1 MLYAIR
7 DAINRLNF
15 ACAVTVYT
23 ECEYIR
29 SVISQGWLD
38 RWQRNGWQNSRGR
51 EVADAVLWS
60 MLLQDL
66 GKMRH
71 ALAAVAGKHKH
82 SEKMREELEAART
95 NEDTFSPL
103 EETPGK
109 QEDV

>member
-23 ECEYIR
+23 ECEYIG

-38 RWQRNGWQNSRGR
+38 RRQRNGWQNSRGR

-66 GKMRH
+66 EETGH
-71 ALAAVAGKHKH
+71 VLAAVAGKHEY
-82 SEKMREELEAART
+82 SEWMRWELVAARP

-103 EETPGK
+103 EKIPGK
-109 QEDV
+109 QADV